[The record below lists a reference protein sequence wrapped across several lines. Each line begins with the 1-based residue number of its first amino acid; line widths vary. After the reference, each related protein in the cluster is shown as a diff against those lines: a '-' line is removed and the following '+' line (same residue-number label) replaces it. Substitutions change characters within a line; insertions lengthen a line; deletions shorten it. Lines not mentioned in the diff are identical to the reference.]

1 LASPFNMGDDEL
13 LSRNFWEGVR
23 SGSFRIQRCE
33 HCGHTRFPPTSL
45 CPVCHGIEF
54 SWQAAS
60 GEATV
65 WSYTVVHRAPTPD
78 LAAEVPYT
86 LIVGQLREG
95 PLVLARLR
103 GLRPEQ
109 VTVGLAV
116 VIGFHTDA
124 GGMARYH
131 FAPVGS

>member
-1 LASPFNMGDDEL
+1 MLRPAKRKEGKLASPFNMGDDEL

-23 SGSFRIQRCE
+23 SGAFRIQRCE
-33 HCGHTRFPPTSL
+33 HCGHTRFPPTSF
-45 CPVCHGIEF
+45 CPECHGVEF

-86 LIVGQLREG
+86 LIVGQL
-95 PLVLARLR
+95 
-103 GLRPEQ
+103 
-109 VTVGLAV
+109 
-116 VIGFHTDA
+116 
-124 GGMARYH
+124 
-131 FAPVGS
+131 